1 MTFTMLRHLK
11 LCLLLVLL
19 PLAVSLSAA
28 NKQRVRDLDIQ
39 ITLLSKGGIVVCET
53 WDINTGDE
61 ITEWYLVRK
70 NLGDIKIRNFTVLDD
85 QGVRFQD
92 DGEWDVNRTLEEK
105 AGRSGIVHKDD
116 GVELCWG
123 VGSHGDHVF
132 RAIYGMTNSIKS
144 LNDYDMLHLQVVSPG
159 LSSPPEHVKV
169 TIDAKELQ
177 LDTLNTRAW
186 GFGFGGR
193 TSFEDGKVVFE
204 SIEPLKKSHSVI
216 VLLRLDKGYFE
227 SESVQD
233 RNFQDALDVAMEGAD
248 FGDAKEEEED
258 GAASGIAIFFT
269 ILIMA
274 LLLRKP
280 LRVMLGKK
288 SKREIRKVAGIGNL
302 KKVNWFRDIPME
314 GNLDAAHLVL
324 EELGASGKKNNLA
337 LAEILRLVHG
347 GYLKASRE
355 MEGPVKLMF
364 TDKDPET
371 LDKSAQDFYKLL
383 KEAAGADGVLED
395 KEFSKWARA
404 NDLDVYG
411 WSHESRT
418 SSIQF
423 LKRNAWR
430 NRDGKYSPEGQE
442 QVRRLA
448 GLRKFLEDFTLINE
462 RETVEVMLWKE
473 YLVYAG
479 LFGLADKVAQQ
490 LKDIDPVLFA
500 QAFPYDPTTLPSLL
514 TISDELASTLR
525 SAAFT
530 GNPNHSSSGGDS
542 GSSGYGGSTS
552 YGGGGGFSG
561 GGYGGGGR

>member
-1 MTFTMLRHLK
+1 MRLNLK
-11 LCLLLVLL
+11 LFLLLALL
-19 PLAVSLSAA
+19 PLAISLSAA
-28 NKQRVRDLDIQ
+28 NKQRVKDLDIQ

-53 WDINTGDE
+53 WDINTGDD

-70 NLGDIKIRNFTVLDD
+70 NLGDIKIRNFAVIDEK
-85 QGVRFQD
+85 GVRFQD

-105 AGRSGIVHKDD
+105 AGRSGIVHKND

-132 RAIYGMTNSIKS
+132 RAIYGMTNAIKS

-233 RNFQDALDVAMEGAD
+233 RDFQDVLDIAMEGAD
-248 FGDAKEEEED
+248 FGDKKEEEEEDD
-258 GAASGIAIFFT
+258 GIASGIAMFFT
-269 ILIMA
+269 ILIMV
-274 LLLRKP
+274 LLFRKP
-280 LRVMLGKK
+280 IRAMLGKK
-288 SKREIRKVAGIGNL
+288 SKREIKKVTGIRNL
-302 KKVNWFRDIPME
+302 KDVNWFRDIPLE
-314 GNLDAAHLVL
+314 GNLDAAHIVL
-324 EELGASGKKNNLA
+324 EDLGASGKKNNLA

-355 MEGPVKLMF
+355 MEGPVKLTF

-371 LDKSAQDFYKLL
+371 LDKSAREFYDLL
-383 KEAAGADGVLED
+383 KEAAGTDGVLED
-395 KEFSKWARA
+395 KEFSNWARA
-404 NDLDVYG
+404 HDLEVYG
-411 WSHESRT
+411 WSSESRT
-418 SSIQF
+418 RSIQF
-423 LKRNAWR
+423 LKRKDWR
-430 NRDGKYSPEGQE
+430 KYGDYSPEGQE
-442 QVRRLA
+442 QARHLA
-448 GLRKFLEDFTLINE
+448 GLRKYLEDFTLVNE
-462 RETVEVMLWKE
+462 RETVDAMLWKE

-479 LFGLADKVAQQ
+479 LFGLADNVAQQ
-490 LKDIDPVLFA
+490 LKDIDPALFA
-500 QAFPYDPTTLPSLL
+500 QAFPYDATTLPSLL
-514 TISDELASTLR
+514 TISDTLASTLR
-525 SAAFT
+525 TAELT
-530 GNPNHSSSGGDS
+530 GNPNHSSSSGDS